1 VNQVQATASTD
12 PDSDPDSADDDIS
25 LLRPR
30 TEDAFEPSVRLTT
43 IAATPTLFARGT
55 PINSTTR
62 THRGTPHSVSLAV
75 LFLAVQFGGINI
87 SISSTVL
94 KG

>member
-1 VNQVQATASTD
+1 MNQVQAMASTD

-55 PINSTTR
+55 PINSTHVR
-62 THRGTPHSVSLAV
+62 TVVHLAP
-75 LFLAVQFGGINI
+75 FRSQCC
-87 SISSTVL
+87 S
-94 KG
+94 